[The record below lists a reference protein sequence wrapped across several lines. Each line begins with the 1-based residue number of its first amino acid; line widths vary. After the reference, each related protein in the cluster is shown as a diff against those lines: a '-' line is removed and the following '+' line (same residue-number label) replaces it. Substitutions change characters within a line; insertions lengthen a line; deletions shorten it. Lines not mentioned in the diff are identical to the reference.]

1 MQKRSTS
8 AEQTPEQNAQPD
20 VTQRALPFQGIRII
34 DCSQIAQGPATTQ
47 FFADY
52 GADVIKVERVGS
64 GSWERSFAPGN
75 AWKQGESFLFQAFN
89 RNKRSIAL
97 DLKSDEGREVFLE
110 LVRGADIVIENFRP
124 GVMDRLGLGYEVLSE
139 ENPGIIYLSASAYG
153 ARGPY
158 VARPGQDLLVQ
169 ALTGLATS
177 TGRLDQPPTP
187 AGAPVVDLHS
197 ASLNALALCAALFQR
212 MIDGRGQKIE
222 ASLTEAAVHLQS
234 EGVFLHA
241 NGWDT
246 STRSEAGLGHPYSTP
261 PYGIYETVDGYIA
274 LSNTPLSS
282 YARVLGLSDLSDVGE
297 AEGLERRDEIRRMIE
312 PVIRTRTTEEWLE
325 TLLAEDIW
333 CGPVHD
339 HDGMVDDPH
348 IRSMELFYS
357 IEHETVGEIRHLRPP
372 FSLSGV
378 GREQLPKRRPPLLGE
393 HTDEVLSEAGVDADR
408 IAQLRSAGVIQ

>member
-1 MQKRSTS
+1 MRQNDTS
-8 AEQTPEQNAQPD
+8 AERGQKWSALPESSRK
-20 VTQRALPFQGIRII
+20 TLPFQGIRII

-75 AWKQGESFLFQAFN
+75 AWRKGESFLFQAFN

-97 DLKSDEGREVFLE
+97 DLKSEEGREIFLE

-124 GVMDRLGLGYEVLSE
+124 GVMDRLGLGYDTLSE
-139 ENPGIIYLSASAYG
+139 ANPGIICLSASAYG

-177 TGRLDQPPTP
+177 TGRRDQPPTP

-222 ASLTEAAVHLQS
+222 SSLTEAAVHLQS

-246 STRSEAGLGHPYSTP
+246 STRSAAGLGHPYSTP
-261 PYGIYETVDGYIA
+261 PYGIYETTDGYIA

-282 YARVLGLSDLSDVGE
+282 YARVLGLSELSDVDE
-297 AEGLERRDEIRRMIE
+297 AEGLRRRDEIRRMIE
-312 PVIRTRTTEEWLE
+312 PVIRTRTTEEWME

-333 CGPVHD
+333 CGPVYD
-339 HDGMVDDPH
+339 HGAMEEDPH
-348 IRSMELFYS
+348 IQSMELFYS
-357 IEHETVGEIRHLRPP
+357 IEHETVGEVRHLRPP

-378 GREQLPKRRPPLLGE
+378 ESEHLPRKRPPLLGE
-393 HTDEVLSEAGVDADR
+393 HTDEVLSEIGIGPER
-408 IAQLRSAGVIQ
+408 IADLRDRGVVQ